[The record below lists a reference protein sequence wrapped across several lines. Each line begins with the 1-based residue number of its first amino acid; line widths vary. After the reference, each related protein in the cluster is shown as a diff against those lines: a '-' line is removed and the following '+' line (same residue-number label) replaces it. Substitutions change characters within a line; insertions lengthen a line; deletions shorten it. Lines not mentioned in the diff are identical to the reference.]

1 MMKIETVDHVG
12 IRVADLDR
20 AMAFYE
26 LFGFKQTHEAG
37 DDPVAVIKNDANIEL
52 NLVFNAIDDNGGDNI
67 LMDIDIKYPGYT
79 HVAFRVE
86 SIAASIRM
94 LNENGIEITQ
104 GPVKFGRNG
113 HVSVFLRDPDRNVI
127 ELRGREEDLSDL
139 GGVADYSN
147 EN

>member
-1 MMKIETVDHVG
+1 MKIETVDHIG

-26 LFGFKQTHEAG
+26 LFGFAVIHKA
-37 DDPVAVIKNDANIEL
+37 DNDPVAVVENEAGVEL
-52 NLVFNAIDDNGGDNI
+52 NLVFNANDDNAGDNI
-67 LMDIDIKYPGYT
+67 LMDIETKYPGFT
-79 HVAFRVE
+79 HVAFRVD

-94 LNENGIEITQ
+94 LRDNGIEITQ
-104 GPVKFGRNG
+104 GPVKFGRGG
-113 HVSVFLRDPDRNVI
+113 HVSVFLRDPDRNTI

-139 GGVADYSN
+139 GGVQTSEN